1 MHLVIAHHNIQD
13 NKKKP
18 RFSCCVLFG
27 VSLTYFCLYQYTE
40 MQQSAGRC
48 GDDLKSTKAEIAD
61 INRRILRLQS
71 EIDLVKAQVRIT
83 DVTFAYLD
91 VFCCNVFL
99 SFIFM
104 Q

>member
-1 MHLVIAHHNIQD
+1 MSVYL
-13 NKKKP
+13 
-18 RFSCCVLFG
+18 L
-27 VSLTYFCLYQYTE
+27 LTYFCLCQYAE

-71 EIDLVKAQVRIT
+71 EIDLVKAQVRMT
-83 DVTFAYLD
+83 DVSFAYSDKLLLQSNL
-91 VFCCNVFL
+91 VNYFYSTVKSL
-99 SFIFM
+99 